1 MQTSPLFS
9 LDFKDL
15 GKGLLVAIG
24 GAVVAAVQSTV
35 QAGSFTFSWKTI
47 ASVAL
52 ASGLSYLGK
61 NFLTPSQ
68 KITPAQEQKP

>member
-24 GAVVAAVQSTV
+24 GAVIAAIETCV
-35 QAGSFTFSWKTI
+35 QAGSSNFSWKTI
-47 ASVAL
+47 GGVAL

-61 NFLTPSQ
+61 NFFTASRT
-68 KITPAQEQKP
+68 ITPVQ